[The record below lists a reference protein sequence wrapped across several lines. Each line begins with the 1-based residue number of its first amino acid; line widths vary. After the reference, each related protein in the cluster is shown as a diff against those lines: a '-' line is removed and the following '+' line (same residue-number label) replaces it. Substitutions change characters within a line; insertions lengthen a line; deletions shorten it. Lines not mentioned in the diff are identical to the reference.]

1 MDWTNILFSFGG
13 RLNRA
18 KYWLVVLINV
28 IVWVAF
34 MIAAT
39 TTGGLNALYGGGMGG
54 SSLVIILLGVAVGLF
69 SFWTGLATAIKR
81 LHDREKSGWWILVF
95 WLLPG
100 ILNAAGMSAG
110 DIPALILMVASF
122 GISVWGFVEIA
133 CLKGTTGPNSYG
145 PDPLPA
151 EAVA

>member
-1 MDWTNILFSFGG
+1 MDWTNILFSFRG

-34 MIAAT
+34 MIAAM
-39 TTGGLNALYGGGMGG
+39 TTGGLNALYGAGMDG
-54 SSLVIILLGVAVGLF
+54 SSLVIILLGVAVGIF
-69 SFWTGLATAIKR
+69 SVWTSLATAIKR

-95 WLLPG
+95 WGLPC
-100 ILNAAGMSAG
+100 ILNGASVFAADISA
-110 DIPALILMVASF
+110 IVLAIASF

-133 CLKGTTGPNSYG
+133 CLKGTTGPNNYG

-151 EAVA
+151 AA

>member
-28 IVWVAF
+28 IVWIAFIIVAVTMGVGF
-34 MIAAT
+34 
-39 TTGGLNALYGGGMGG
+39 NALYGMDGGGP
-54 SSLVIILLGVAVGLF
+54 VIVLLGVAAIVF
-69 SFWTGLATAIKR
+69 SLWTGLATAIKR

-95 WLLPG
+95 WVLPG
-100 ILNAAGMSAG
+100 ILNGASAFAA
-110 DIPALILMVASF
+110 DIPAIILAIASF
-122 GISVWGFVEIA
+122 AVSVWGFVEIA

-151 EAVA
+151 EA